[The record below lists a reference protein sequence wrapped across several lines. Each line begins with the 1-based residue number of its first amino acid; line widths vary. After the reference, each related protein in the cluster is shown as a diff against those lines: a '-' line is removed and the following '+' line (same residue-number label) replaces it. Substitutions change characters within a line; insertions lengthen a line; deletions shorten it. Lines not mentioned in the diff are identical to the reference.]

1 MRNLEEIGWKII
13 YISLKNYKIKS
24 NFVKKLRKLFS
35 YYILDLEIR
44 NRKQIFNDN
53 ECILMNSLKDKYNN
67 YMFLLNFK

>member
-1 MRNLEEIGWKII
+1 MDDNLRQSIKLQN
-13 YISLKNYKIKS
+13 SKIK
-24 NFVKKLRKLFS
+24 NNIVKRLRKLFS
-35 YYILDLEIR
+35 YYFLDGEIR